1 MKPEIYKWLT
11 YICSTYNEEIGEYDA
26 ELTNSQVLYIV
37 LCYFF
42 LMDEEDLHIADLAE
56 RWGLEGVVSALKT
69 EVKLVTV
76 SPNVKYLFI
85 ENPKNCYES
94 MDDITYRLTF
104 VKLVKAKNGEWG
116 RNVFGTTYRDLPSLW
131 QLDDNYKTEEEL
143 ISLLNNMNL
152 EVSWHCDSLE
162 PSESESAVSL
172 AHSLSI
178 SVTSRVVQKVTKRV
192 LTQVTL
198 ENITCI
204 PYKLYVTQQSFSTTL
219 LTSSRKLTLFL
230 ITSLFSTLKMAST
243 WECRL
248 LLLIGS

>member
-11 YICSTYNEEIGEYDA
+11 SICSTYNQEVGEYDE

-94 MDDITYRLTF
+94 MDDVTYRLTF
-104 VKLVKAKNGEWG
+104 VKLVKAKSGEWG
-116 RNVFGTTYRDLPSLW
+116 RNVFGTDYREVRRLW
-131 QLDDNYKTEEEL
+131 LLDDSYKTEEEL
-143 ISLLNNMNL
+143 LALLDNMNL
-152 EVSWHCDSLE
+152 KVSWHCDRMD
-162 PSESESAVSL
+162 PNESDSAVSL
-172 AHSLSI
+172 AHSILEYLCDFEGSAKSYEEGI
-178 SVTSRVVQKVTKRV
+178 NSGNFREHDVHTLQTVCHAAVILNNFAYFLKKIN
-192 LTQVTL
+192 LILDNELIFDL
-198 ENITCI
+198 ENGID
-204 PYKLYVTQQSFSTTL
+204 LGV
-219 LTSSRKLTLFL
+219 
-230 ITSLFSTLKMAST
+230 
-243 WECRL
+243 
-248 LLLIGS
+248 

>member
-11 YICSTYNEEIGEYDA
+11 SICSTYNQEVGEYDA

-94 MDDITYRLTF
+94 MDDVTYRLTF
-104 VKLVKAKNGEWG
+104 VKLVKAKSGEWG
-116 RNVFGTTYRDLPSLW
+116 RNVFGTDYREVRRLW
-131 QLDDNYKTEEEL
+131 LLDDSYKTEEEL
-143 ISLLNNMNL
+143 LALLDNMNL
-152 EVSWHCDSLE
+152 KVSWHCDRMG
-162 PSESESAVSL
+162 PNESDSAVSL
-172 AHSLSI
+172 AHSILEYLCDFEGSAKSYEEGI
-178 SVTSRVVQKVTKRV
+178 NSGNFREHDVHTLQTVCHAAVILNNFAYFLKKIN
-192 LTQVTL
+192 LILDNELIFDL
-198 ENITCI
+198 ENGID
-204 PYKLYVTQQSFSTTL
+204 LGV
-219 LTSSRKLTLFL
+219 
-230 ITSLFSTLKMAST
+230 
-243 WECRL
+243 
-248 LLLIGS
+248 

>member
-11 YICSTYNEEIGEYDA
+11 SICSTYNKEIGEYDA

-76 SPNVKYLFI
+76 SSDIKYLFI

-94 MDDITYRLTF
+94 MDDVSYRLTF

-116 RNVFGTTYRDLPSLW
+116 RSVFGTDYREVRRLW
-131 QLDDNYKTEEEL
+131 LLEDSYKTEEEL
-143 ISLLNNMNL
+143 TTLLNNMDL
-152 EVSWHCDSLE
+152 EVSWHCSGMD
-162 PSESESAVSL
+162 PNESESAVSL
-172 AHSLSI
+172 AHSILEYFCDFEGSAKSYEEGI
-178 SVTSRVVQKVTKRV
+178 NAGNFREHNVHTLQTVCHAAVILNHFAYFLKKIN
-192 LTQVTL
+192 LTLDNELVFDL
-198 ENITCI
+198 ENGID
-204 PYKLYVTQQSFSTTL
+204 LGL
-219 LTSSRKLTLFL
+219 
-230 ITSLFSTLKMAST
+230 
-243 WECRL
+243 
-248 LLLIGS
+248 